1 MVNKLSWAGMIS
13 GFVFSLYSGL
23 RYWVIYPDEDKA
35 IAYIVIGVLIMSV
48 AYLYGEVTKLKERF
62 EFFEE
67 QVENKIK

>member
-1 MVNKLSWAGMIS
+1 
-13 GFVFSLYSGL
+13 
-23 RYWVIYPDEDKA
+23 
-35 IAYIVIGVLIMSV
+35 MSV